1 MLRRYHLLLIAL
13 AGAGGAAG
21 QEQSLPGL
29 AVYSSSD
36 TVLTRA
42 DSLYIFTLL
51 DSLMDSPSPAGGSQL
66 LVRTGYN
73 SNITATGRPFALG
86 NYGLSAGVGYLHRS
100 GFYAD
105 LSGYWSGEYTPSYF
119 LTTATAGYMAAPH
132 RNWTLAAEYS
142 RFWYN
147 LSDQTYVAY
156 TNSINA
162 TAFWHK
168 SLVNIR
174 TDYALYFG
182 EKTGH
187 RLSPTVALNLS
198 SDNRWGLD
206 KLRLMPMATVMFG
219 TESVS
224 TYVAY
229 STNPLIIRERI
240 RRGLPL
246 FYIVNAT
253 RAGIMNYSFS
263 LPLTIRKGGWDL
275 LLGYTYNI
283 PKALPGEQLGLSA
296 GGFFSFTLT
305 RYFNTK

>member
-1 MLRRYHLLLIAL
+1 MLRRYHLLFIAL
-13 AGAGGAAG
+13 ATAGGAAG

-29 AVYSSSD
+29 AVHSPSD
-36 TVLTRA
+36 TILTRA
-42 DSLYIFTLL
+42 DSLYIFSLL
-51 DSLMDSPSPAGGSQL
+51 DSLMESPSTTGGSQF

-73 SNITATGRPFALG
+73 SNITASGRPFALG
-86 NYGLSAGVGYLHRS
+86 NYGLSGGVGYLHHS
-100 GFYAD
+100 GLYVD
-105 LSGYWSGEYTPSYF
+105 VSGYWSGEYSPSYF
-119 LTTATAGYMAAPH
+119 LTTATAGFMLAPH
-132 RNWTLAAEYS
+132 PDWTLAAEYS
-142 RFWYN
+142 RFLYN

-156 TNSINA
+156 TNSLNA

-168 SLVNIR
+168 GLVNLR

-187 RLSPTVALNLS
+187 RLSPTVALDLS
-198 SDNRWGLD
+198 SEKRWGLD
-206 KLRLMPMATVMFG
+206 KVRLMPMATIMLG

-224 TYVAY
+224 SYIAY

-246 FYIVNAT
+246 FYLVNAT
-253 RAGIMNYSFS
+253 KAGLMNYSMS

-296 GGFFSFTLT
+296 GGFFTCTLT
-305 RYFNTK
+305 RYFNAK